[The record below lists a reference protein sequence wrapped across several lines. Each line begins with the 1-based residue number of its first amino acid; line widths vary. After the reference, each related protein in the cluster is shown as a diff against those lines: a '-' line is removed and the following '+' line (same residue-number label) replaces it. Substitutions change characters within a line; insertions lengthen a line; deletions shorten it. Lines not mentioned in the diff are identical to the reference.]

1 MSHRKGTT
9 MMTATETPR
18 IYVASL
24 SDYNAG
30 RLVGAWIDLDA
41 YTDVDTLHEA
51 IAAML
56 AKSPEPIAE
65 EWAIHDYEGFGDIHL
80 DEYESLETVA
90 NLANAITE
98 HGDAFAAWATD
109 DYRRENPDKFQDQ
122 YLGQYKDRET
132 YAQEDATLCDMLD
145 QLPNNLGSYFNWEAY
160 ARDLF
165 MDLDDAPAPDGGIYV
180 FDPNA

>member
-1 MSHRKGTT
+1 METT
-9 MMTATETPR
+9 RELPR

-30 RLVGAWIDLDA
+30 RLVGRWIALDET
-41 YTDVDTLHEA
+41 TDADDIHTAVQ
-51 IAAML
+51 AML
-56 AKSPEPIAE
+56 KTSPEPIAE

-80 DEYESLETVA
+80 DEYESFDRVA
-90 NLANAITE
+90 ALVAALAE

-109 DYRRENPDKFQDQ
+109 DWRRANPEKFTDQ
-122 YLGQYKDRET
+122 YLGEYKDRET
-132 YAQEDATLCDMLD
+132 YAQEDDTLCDLLD
-145 QLPNNLGSYFNWEAY
+145 QLPHNLGSYFDWEAY